1 MDAAGQNTHRSA
13 LLDGNS
19 GTQWEGIMGRNALG
33 RGGRNLLH
41 GEGLKRYRLCGHV
54 TASISVLCGGEAVL
68 NECRNECSLSS
79 ANEWKFCCL
88 QIAL

>member
-19 GTQWEGIMGRNALG
+19 GTQWEGIMERNALG

-41 GEGLKRYRLCGHV
+41 GLKDIDCVDMSQHR
-54 TASISVLCGGEAVL
+54 
-68 NECRNECSLSS
+68 SL
-79 ANEWKFCCL
+79 FCAGAKL
-88 QIAL
+88 F